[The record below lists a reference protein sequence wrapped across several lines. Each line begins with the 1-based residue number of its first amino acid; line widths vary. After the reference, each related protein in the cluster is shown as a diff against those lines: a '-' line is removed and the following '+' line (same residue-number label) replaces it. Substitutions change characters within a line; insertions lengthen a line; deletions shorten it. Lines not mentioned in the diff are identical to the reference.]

1 MNHGAHQP
9 PAPDR
14 EGQGTCQMVLRFR
27 ENALCLFKEQ
37 DKKTDSPDLLDCC
50 VSVKKQGYFSWN
62 PAGTS
67 KQQLTY
73 FSSEVMKFDGL
84 TERELWLTLA

>member
-1 MNHGAHQP
+1 MHSAYSKSKIRKLTP
-9 PAPDR
+9 
-14 EGQGTCQMVLRFR
+14 
-27 ENALCLFKEQ
+27 
-37 DKKTDSPDLLDCC
+37 PDLLDCC
-50 VSVKKQGYFSWN
+50 VSVKTQGYFSWN

-73 FSSEVMKFDGL
+73 FSSEVRKFDGL